1 MRSIQRYANAVS
13 SMSMERASR
22 ALLSRTPKS
31 KNYNSSE
38 TMTIESRQ
46 CIAAG
51 SLVSLNFSLALTTGE
66 LIDSNFEQPAAS
78 FRLGDGTMLPGFE
91 QELLGLSR
99 GDEIE
104 STLVAEQAFGAI
116 NPANRHRFPI
126 AKFRNLLEDDLIPTE
141 VGAVVSFKDAGGG
154 DLPGVIAELTESVVV
169 VDFNHPLAGKEIV
182 FKARINSVIDADVE
196 AVEIKV

>member
-1 MRSIQRYANAVS
+1 
-13 SMSMERASR
+13 MERASR
-22 ALLSRTPKS
+22 ALSFRAPS
-31 KNYNSSE
+31 SENYNSGE
-38 TMTIESRQ
+38 VMTIEPKQ

-91 QELLGLSR
+91 QELLGLSK

-104 STLVAEQAFGAI
+104 ATLAAQQAFGAI

-154 DLPGVIAELTESVVV
+154 DLPGVIAELTESMVV